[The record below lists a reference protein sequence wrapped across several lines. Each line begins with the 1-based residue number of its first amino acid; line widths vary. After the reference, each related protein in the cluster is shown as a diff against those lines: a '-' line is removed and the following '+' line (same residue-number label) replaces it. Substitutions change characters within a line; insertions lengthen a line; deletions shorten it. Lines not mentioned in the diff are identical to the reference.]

1 MAGHWKHNI
10 DHETHLG
17 GNWGSMY
24 HGISN
29 LVKPFF
35 AHIVTPVKWTSPA
48 RSPIVSYGR
57 GA

>member
-1 MAGHWKHNI
+1 MAGHWQNNI
-10 DHETHLG
+10 DHETHLCD
-17 GNWGSMY
+17 NSRSMY

-35 AHIVTPVKWTSPA
+35 GHSVAPVKWTTPV
-48 RSPIVSYGR
+48 RSPIVLNGR

>member
-1 MAGHWKHNI
+1 MAGHLKDNI

-17 GNWGSMY
+17 DNSRSMY

-35 AHIVTPVKWTSPA
+35 GHIFATVTVDNPTA
-48 RSPIVSYGR
+48 RL
-57 GA
+57 